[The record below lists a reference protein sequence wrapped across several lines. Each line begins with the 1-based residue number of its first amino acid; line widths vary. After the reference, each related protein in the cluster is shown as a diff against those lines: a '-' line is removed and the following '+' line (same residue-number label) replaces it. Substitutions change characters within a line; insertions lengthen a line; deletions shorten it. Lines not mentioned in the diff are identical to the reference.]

1 MKTINEIY
9 KLIKQKKDEVLDLFS
24 ANINESR
31 NKLFNDIKTNKD
43 IDMNDYSNLL
53 QDGDLLKVKID
64 LYEDIL
70 NLIEESGVL
79 EDEKLKDMA
88 LELACENIRDM
99 YCSDYCIW
107 ARGENCKGRC
117 CYEQYYDK
125 EKILDQAKEK
135 LEKGKQDGR
144 LEAF

>member
-9 KLIKQKKDEVLDLFS
+9 KEIKQLRDSLE
-24 ANINESR
+24 EY
-31 NKLFNDIKTNKD
+31 IKTNDTSAAKVVL
-43 IDMNDYSNLL
+43 ISNLN
-53 QDGDLLKVKID
+53 I
-64 LYEDIL
+64 YNDIL
-70 NLIEESGVL
+70 NQLEESGVL
-79 EDEKLKDMA
+79 EEEKLKDMA

-135 LEKGKQDGR
+135 LEKEKQDAR
-144 LEAF
+144 KEVL

>member
-9 KLIKQKKDEVLDLFS
+9 EIIKLHKDELLNLLDE
-24 ANINESR
+24 NIKDTR
-31 NKLFNDIKTNKD
+31 DKVFNDIRSNKD
-43 IDMNDYSNLL
+43 IDMNEYYDCLNNT
-53 QDGDLLKVKID
+53 GLLKVKID

-99 YCSDYCIW
+99 YCSDYCVCT
-107 ARGENCKGRC
+107 RDERCKGKC

-135 LEKGKQDGR
+135 LEKEKIRQHND
-144 LEAF
+144 

>member
-1 MKTINEIY
+1 MKRTINEIY
-9 KLIKQKKDEVLDLFS
+9 EIIKQEKDEALDLFG
-24 ANINESR
+24 ANINESL

-53 QDGDLLKVKID
+53 QDGNLLKVKID

-79 EDEKLKDMA
+79 EEEKVKDMA

-107 ARGENCKGRC
+107 IRDEKRCKGRC

-125 EKILDQAKEK
+125 EKILDQAKKK
-135 LEKGKQDGR
+135 LEELKKG
-144 LEAF
+144 EE